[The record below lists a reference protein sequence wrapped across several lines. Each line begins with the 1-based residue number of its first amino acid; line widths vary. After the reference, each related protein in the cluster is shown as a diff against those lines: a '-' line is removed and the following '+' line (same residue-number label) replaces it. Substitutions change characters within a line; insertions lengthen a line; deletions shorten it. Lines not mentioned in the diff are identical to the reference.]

1 MELEPSAQPISKV
14 DFEFE
19 GRKLTKAGVREMIY
33 REVCNHFRS
42 GWNICYSVS
51 IGFLIF
57 SVQTDFGVPS
67 TDASGVHRRWRADSL
82 PISKVK
88 ICTIDFNSVQKYIYH
103 RSVLFMLVAQCS
115 VSFNFFG
122 DSIENYNLRITLYVL
137 NSCF

>member
-1 MELEPSAQPISKV
+1 LELEPSAQPISKV

-19 GRKLTKAGVREMIY
+19 GRNLTEVGVSEMIY
-33 REVCNHFRS
+33 REVCNHFHS
-42 GWNICYSVS
+42 GWNICCSVN

-67 TDASGVHRRWRADSL
+67 TDSL

-115 VSFNFFG
+115 ISFNFFG